1 MNLVPGRSSLM
12 KKATLTAPALALAIA
27 LAGCGSDDSD
37 VASGPA
43 SVMPADSP
51 IYFEATIR
59 PEGEQAD
66 DIDALLSELGELP
79 LLGSVGDPG
88 ELLIDQLESQAEAAG
103 VDFSYADDIEPWLG
117 ERVGISVAPS
127 DAEDDIVVAAFETT
141 DEEAARESIE
151 GLLEQGGADSTEEE
165 YEGVSYLTSPSDDFS
180 FGVFDGHAVFATP
193 DAFEDAVDASGG
205 DSLGSDG
212 KLADAIES
220 FDDGSLASVYLDL
233 AQFEQFA
240 DSPEDAEEFEEAQAI
255 VPELFEGAIAFSAG
269 VAAGDQIYID
279 YSTPLFEGQP
289 EAGASALLDTAPG
302 DALGAFAL
310 EDIGAFGPPVAD
322 LFERAQEEGADIEGY
337 PEEGLEQAFE
347 DETGVSFDDASEAI
361 GDASLYVRGDLP
373 DEIEVG
379 GEIEVTDTEVAT
391 ELIEAIEAQ
400 VEEEGTAELGPPVGG
415 SDVGFSALDQETPVA
430 SDPRGGEGPLD
441 FPPQTDESEDVPP
454 GPGGETPPVPPVEP
468 DADDL
473 PFANVELDGEVVRY
487 GFYRDEEAAQ
497 ASDPEGAGDF
507 SETDVYASGQ
517 EAIGDEFEYLGAVDL
532 GLIIEE
538 FVPAPGLDEAILGGS
553 PEDLIGGFIAQK
565 LGVVA
570 IGQRYEDDVAVTRY
584 LLKLSE

>member
-1 MNLVPGRSSLM
+1 M
-12 KKATLTAPALALAIA
+12 KKVTLTAPALALAIA

-289 EAGASALLDTAPG
+289 EAGASALLETAPG

-322 LFERAQEEGADIEGY
+322 LFERAQEEGADLEGY

-400 VEEEGTAELGPPVGG
+400 VEEEGTAKLGPPVGG
-415 SDVGFSALDQETPVA
+415 SDVGFSALD
-430 SDPRGGEGPLD
+430 EGPEVLGTTD
-441 FPPQTDESEDVPP
+441 QT
-454 GPGGETPPVPPVEP
+454 GPGAESIEIDPKPGDTQEIPVPPVEP